1 MAKAPAKQSLAPPA
15 QSANVSASTG
25 LKVLGGSGLKHFSGY
40 IEEEFQRELAGDAAI
55 RVYRQMA
62 DNDPTIGAF
71 LFAIEMILRAAEWIV
86 EPAKSEDDDSDA
98 FNEAAEAEARF
109 LRGVYFQDMSHSW
122 EDFIAEA
129 NSMLTYG
136 WAYFET
142 VYKFRR
148 GPDEAQPEYR
158 SDFTDGRLGIRKI
171 AIRSQDSRTR
181 WDIQED
187 GGIAGMWQ
195 SPPDKAAE
203 IYIPIGKSLLFRPRQ
218 RKGSPEGVS
227 LLRNAYKPY
236 FYLNRLQDVEA
247 VGIERELAGTPI
259 VRVPTALLNSQL
271 EADRAIVQNYIQ
283 IARDL
288 RFNTQGGIVIPSDMH
303 EGSTGPSNAPL
314 VSVELLKSAG
324 QRTID
329 ASATIARYQGDML
342 RSVMAEFMMLGTDGK
357 GSYAL
362 SNDKTNMFVR
372 AVQSLGKSI
381 SSVFNRYQT
390 PRLWR
395 YNGLDRALM
404 PGLSMGAIGPE
415 NLEALGTFLSQIST
429 AGAPL
434 FPDINLEQALRRLAK
449 LPEKS
454 PEVIAEQDAAR
465 QDEIDREMAALE
477 RPPVAALPPPPKGAA
492 KMSPRTL
499 YIRRD
504 VLNAEEIRAWAKSV
518 GIDLV
523 TAADEMHVTVAYSR
537 TPLDWNKVGEAWG
550 EKLEIPEGGPR
561 AFERFGA
568 LQDCLVLAFSSDS
581 LAYRNEVVSACGGSW
596 DYPQYQPH
604 ITLRYGFE
612 GETPAE
618 PYRGRIVLG
627 PEIFEEVNENWKD
640 NVRED

>member
-71 LFAIEMILRAAEWIV
+71 LFAIEMILRAAEWNV
-86 EPAKSEDDDSDA
+86 EPASSADDYSDA
-98 FNEAAEAEARF
+98 FNEAAEAEAQF

-142 VYKFRR
+142 IYKFRR

-195 SPPDKAAE
+195 NPPDKAAE

-303 EGSTGPSNAPL
+303 EGATGPSNAPL

-329 ASATIARYQGDML
+329 AGATIARYQGDML

-404 PGLSMGAIGPE
+404 PNLSMGAIGPE

-454 PEVIAEQDAAR
+454 PEVIAEQEAAR
-465 QDEIDREMAALE
+465 QEEVDREMAALE
-477 RPPVAALPPPPKGAA
+477 RPPAAALPPPKGAA

-499 YIRRD
+499 YVRRD
-504 VLNAEEIRAWAKSV
+504 VANKAAIVKWAKAQGIESV
-518 GIDLV
+518 VDDL
-523 TAADEMHVTVAYSR
+523 HVTIAYSR
-537 TPLDWNKVGEAWG
+537 QPVDWMKMGEPWQS
-550 EKLEIPEGGPR
+550 KLEIAEGGPR
-561 AFERFGA
+561 AMAMFGPEKNV
-568 LQDCLVLAFSSDS
+568 LVLQFASSE
-581 LAYRNEVVSACGGSW
+581 LQWRHERMRGEGCSW
-596 DYPQYQPH
+596 DFDSYEPH
-604 ITLRYGFE
+604 ITITYQAPGVDPE
-612 GETPAE
+612 SIE